1 MNKLSKLGV
10 SALCGSLAAISAA
23 HAGDLSAT
31 GSAQVT
37 WMSKDDAVTGNP
49 LGMNSGFGL
58 KGNGELDNG
67 WSVALS
73 IAHTDAGAYSNA
85 NITLGIPGLGDIR
98 LDQGTTGTGLQRMD
112 DLTPSA
118 WEEADGAGQ
127 SIGKTGISGITG
139 GANIQIENFE
149 AQPDGLAIVVAYTKD
164 ADSSSSVAEK
174 GTGGDSGIRG
184 SGFDLSLTATDGLH
198 GMAGLT
204 VYGGLSQVDQY
215 QNTSTVN
222 GDKEETVIGF
232 KYAAGGFTVGYQQ
245 NDQDTGLTAATSY
258 ETTAYSVVF
267 AVNDDLSVSY
277 GHVESEKQGDT
288 DTAEADSF
296 QAAYTMGGAT
306 FAIAETQA
314 DNISYTATNNKDS
327 TTVSLS
333 LAF

>member
-1 MNKLSKLGV
+1 MNKLSKIGV

-49 LGMNSGFGL
+49 IGMNSGFGL
-58 KGNGELDNG
+58 NGSGELDNG
-67 WSVALS
+67 WSVKFAV
-73 IAHTDAGAYSNA
+73 AHTDAGAYSNA
-85 NITLGIPGLGDIR
+85 NITLGIPGLGDVRI
-98 LDQGTTGTGLQRMD
+98 DQGTTNTGLQRMD
-112 DLTPSA
+112 DMTPSA

-127 SIGKTGISGITG
+127 AIGKTAISGITG
-139 GANIQIENFE
+139 GANIQIDNFD
-149 AQPDGLAIVVAYTKD
+149 AQPDGLAIVVAFTKD
-164 ADSSSSVAEK
+164 ADSSSAVGEK
-174 GTGGDSGIRG
+174 ASGGDSGIRG
-184 SGFDLSLTATDGLH
+184 AGWDLSFTATDGLH

-204 VYGGLSQVDQY
+204 VYGGISQVDQY
-215 QNTSTVN
+215 QNSNTVN
-222 GDKEETVIGF
+222 GDKEETVLGV
-232 KYAAGGFTVGYQQ
+232 KYAAGGFTVGYQI

-277 GHVESEKQGDT
+277 GHVESDKQGDT
-288 DTAEADSF
+288 DQAEADSF

-314 DNISYTATNNKDS
+314 DNISYTSTNDKES
-327 TTVSLS
+327 TTISLS

>member
-1 MNKLSKLGV
+1 MNKLSKIGV

-49 LGMNSGFGL
+49 IGMNSGFGL
-58 KGNGELDNG
+58 NGSGELDNG
-67 WSVALS
+67 WSVKFAV
-73 IAHTDAGAYSNA
+73 AHTDAGAYSNA
-85 NITLGIPGLGDIR
+85 NITLGIPGLGDVR

-118 WEEADGAGQ
+118 WEEADGSGQ
-127 SIGKTGISGITG
+127 AIGKTGISGITG
-139 GANIQIENFE
+139 GANIQIENFD
-149 AQPDGLAIVVAYTKD
+149 AQPDGLAIVVAFTKD
-164 ADSSSSVAEK
+164 ADSATNIGEKSS
-174 GTGGDSGIRG
+174 GGDSGIRG
-184 SGFDLSLTATDGLH
+184 AGWDLSFTATDGLH

-204 VYGGLSQVDQY
+204 VYGGISQVDQY
-215 QNTSTVN
+215 QNSNTVN
-222 GDKEETVIGF
+222 GDKEETVLGV
-232 KYAAGGFTVGYQQ
+232 KYAAGGFTVGYQI

-277 GHVESEKQGDT
+277 GHVESDKQGDT
-288 DTAEADSF
+288 DQAEADSF

-314 DNISYTATNNKDS
+314 DNISYTSTNDKES
-327 TTVSLS
+327 TTISLS